1 MLKAND
7 QAKLV
12 KAQERFHE
20 LEKLLADEKVVSD
33 QSQYGKLA
41 KEFAELTNLM
51 QRYHTYQKTVS
62 QLKDLQEML
71 KGKADADFRELAQ
84 AELAQLEP
92 QMEQHAQELSD
103 YFDPSK
109 NEPDK
114 DIIIEIRAGTGGLE
128 ASLFA
133 NDLYRMYSRYA
144 DLKSWKLELMEYAS
158 TEAGGV
164 KEVVFSLSG
173 KECSK
178 RLKWESGAHR
188 VQRVPTTE
196 ASGRIHTSA
205 VTVAVLFEPE
215 EIELEILQKDLKI
228 DVYRSSGPGGQ
239 SVNTTDSAVRITH
252 LPTNTVVVCQ
262 DERSQLKNR
271 AKAMRILRARILDK
285 MQQDSFQKQASA
297 RKSQI
302 GTGDRSE
309 KIRTYNFPDRRV
321 TDHRIGFTSHQLE
334 SILNGDMD
342 DLTNALMAA
351 EKELKEQAQ
360 TA

>member
-1 MLKAND
+1 MLRAND
-7 QAKLV
+7 LSKL
-12 KAQERFHE
+12 KISEERFLE
-20 LEKLLADEKVVSD
+20 LEKLMADETVAAD

-41 KEFAELTNLM
+41 KEFSVLSDLM
-51 QRYHTYQKTVS
+51 EHFRTYQKLER
-62 QLKDLQEML
+62 QHQELQDIIRNKAEADLK
-71 KGKADADFRELAQ
+71 ELAQ
-84 AELAQLEP
+84 SELADVEP
-92 QMEQHAQELSD
+92 LLAQETQFLTD
-103 YFDPSK
+103 HFDPTK
-109 NEPDK
+109 NQPDR
-114 DIIIEIRAGTGGLE
+114 DIIIEVRAGTGGLE

-133 NDLYRMYSRYA
+133 MDLYRMYTKYA
-144 DLKSWKLELMEYAS
+144 DRKGWKLELMEMAS
-158 TEAGGV
+158 TEAGGL
-164 KEVVFSLSG
+164 KEVIFSLSG

-205 VTVAVLFEPE
+205 VTVAVMFEPE
-215 EIELEILQKDLKI
+215 EIDIEIRPQDLKI

-271 AKAMRILRARILDK
+271 AKAMRILRARILDH
-285 MQQDSFQKQASA
+285 MQQESYAKEAA
-297 RKSQI
+297 LRKSQV
-302 GTGDRSE
+302 GSGDRSE

-334 SILNGDMD
+334 AILNGDMD
-342 DLTNALMAA
+342 ELTDALVAA
-351 EKELKEQAQ
+351 ERELKESA
-360 TA
+360 